1 MCRECPLPVAGYLHG
16 PEYLVEIPAHAPPVW
31 SHGFCQTHAAE
42 YGEARD
48 LVLRMKAPRLGR
60 TSLYRVP
67 DDGEVCR
74 PDVQAN
80 FLRVSQQPAV
90 Q

>member
-1 MCRECPLPVAGYLHG
+1 
-16 PEYLVEIPAHAPPVW
+16 
-31 SHGFCQTHAAE
+31 
-42 YGEARD
+42 
-48 LVLRMKAPRLGR
+48 VLRMKAPRLGR